1 MKYNTMNT
9 TISNNSS
16 TTEQPSDDYIQKL
29 ILAHKKKVERE
40 RIEYDSKKDDPV
52 FKEANR
58 LRAAFH
64 YKNNKEQKKEHYL
77 KNKQTINY
85 RNLYNYYKRRER
97 IDDFKDK
104 HGEKFDYLVAH
115 GFITA

>member
-1 MKYNTMNT
+1 MKHTTMDTMNIT
-9 TISNNSS
+9 TN
-16 TTEQPSDDYIQKL
+16 EQPNDEYIQKL
-29 ILAHKKKVERE
+29 ILAHKRKVERE
-40 RIEYDSKKDDPV
+40 RIDYDSKKDDPA

-58 LRAAFH
+58 LRAAYN
-64 YKNNKEQKKEHYL
+64 YKHNKENKKEHYL

-97 IDDFKDK
+97 INDFKEK
-104 HGEKFDYLVAH
+104 HIEKYDFLLTH